1 MYSYGYKLSLEV
13 KMNKLLNLFL
23 ATIIVLSSTPFVFAD
38 DWNNTTTVQVGREY
52 KAFDQIVDRV
62 KLAFTFQEERKIEL
76 INHIEERRSSHY
88 SFLISQG
95 KTIQAERFG
104 NKTIGLVRNFEQWKT
119 KRGK

>member
-1 MYSYGYKLSLEV
+1 
-13 KMNKLLNLFL
+13 MNKLLNLFL
-23 ATIIVLSSTPFVFAD
+23 ATIIVISSTPFVFAD

-76 INHIEERRSSHY
+76 INHIEERRSNHY

-104 NKTIGLVRNFEQWKT
+104 NKNIGLVRNFEQWKT

>member
-1 MYSYGYKLSLEV
+1 
-13 KMNKLLNLFL
+13 MNKLLNLFL